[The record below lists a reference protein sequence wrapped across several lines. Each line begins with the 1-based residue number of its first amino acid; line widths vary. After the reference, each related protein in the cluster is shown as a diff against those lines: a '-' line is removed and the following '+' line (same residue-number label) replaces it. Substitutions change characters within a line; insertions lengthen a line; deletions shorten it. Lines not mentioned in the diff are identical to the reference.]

1 MKLISRMGLC
11 LNLFYSCP
19 IACHVCEH
27 FFHLLEMYLWQQY
40 LSWLRMNDA
49 SACKNICTFPRCS
62 WEHLMNT
69 NFWIQSKPSQTWIFL
84 QSCISPAIYHH
95 FQFEET
101 VFTQK
106 KEFSKLCS
114 KLIGFW
120 MMCSWHTKPFKYL
133 STRHILMGP
142 SKTFS

>member
-101 VFTQK
+101 VFAQK
-106 KEFSKLCS
+106 KRVFNTLFQ
-114 KLIGFW
+114 INW
-120 MMCSWHTKPFKYL
+120 
-133 STRHILMGP
+133 ILNDVFMAYQTIQI
-142 SKTFS
+142 SFN

>member
-11 LNLFYSCP
+11 LNLFYSCQ

-101 VFTQK
+101 VFAQK
-106 KEFSKLCS
+106 RVFN
-114 KLIGFW
+114 
-120 MMCSWHTKPFKYL
+120 TPFK
-133 STRHILMGP
+133 INWIPVVELMAYQTLQI
-142 SKTFS
+142 SSNVFSFSSI